1 MWDGANMLFRRKTQS
16 IPNLDRGA
24 RFRRVREQ
32 QIVETAQVLSVGP
45 DALGIW
51 HVSFNLKISGPRIEA
66 EEQRT
71 LALDYF
77 RSVYREPIAVG

>member
-1 MWDGANMLFRRKTQS
+1 MWFRQKARS
-16 IPNLDRGA
+16 LPDLNRGA

-51 HVSFNLKISGPRIEA
+51 HVSFNLKISGPRIDA

-71 LALDYF
+71 LALDCF
-77 RSVYREPIAVG
+77 RSVYHEPIAAV

>member
-1 MWDGANMLFRRKTQS
+1 MLFRRKTRS
-16 IPNLDRGA
+16 LPNLDRGA

-32 QIVETAQVLSVGP
+32 QIVETAQVLAVAP
-45 DALGIW
+45 DALGIM
-51 HVSFNLKISGPRIEA
+51 HVSFNLKISGPRIDA

-77 RSVYREPIAVG
+77 RSVYREPIALG